1 MIIRLVVIG
10 LTGGIASG
18 KSTVSSLLSS
28 RHQIPIIDADLI
40 AREVIEPGTSGYKL
54 VVSHFGADRIITT
67 ETLPNGDTEEKL
79 NRAALGDIIF
89 NDPDQRK
96 WLNGVIH
103 PRVRKEMARRVVRAW
118 LGGEWCVVVDVPLLI
133 EAGMWKWVGD
143 VVVVYINER
152 LQLSRLMSRTI
163 AGPPLTQTQ
172 ASARI
177 SSQMALSDKLSYAN
191 SVLDNSGSLN
201 DLTAQVDRLVSKWK
215 EQQGGSTGWWWRV
228 CWLLPPVGLT
238 AGALVLLQKWWRGS
252 GRRRSRGEVEQR
264 LNRKRGTGEDGEGER
279 IEMNELRGPG
289 GNAIT
294 GRRRGGTGASSSIT
308 DDD

>member
-1 MIIRLVVIG
+1 MLVVG

-40 AREVIEPGTSGYKL
+40 AREVIEPGTSGYRL

-67 ETLPNGDTEEKL
+67 ETSPNGETLEKL
-79 NRAALGDIIF
+79 DRGALGDIIF

-103 PRVRKEMARRVVRAW
+103 PRVRKEMARRVIRAW
-118 LGGEWCVVVDVPLLI
+118 LGGQWCVVVDVPLLI

-163 AGPPLTQTQ
+163 AGPPLTQAQ

-191 SVLDNSGSLN
+191 SVLDNSGSLQ

-215 EQQGGSTGWWWRV
+215 AQQGGTTGWWWRL
-228 CWLLPPVGLT
+228 CWVLPPVGLT
-238 AGALVLLQKWWRGS
+238 AGALVLLGRWWRGTN
-252 GRRRSRGEVEQR
+252 GRRRGRGEVER
-264 LNRKRGTGEDGEGER
+264 RPTGRRGVGDGEEGER
-279 IEMNELRGPG
+279 IEMNELRGPTG
-289 GNAIT
+289 KPIT
-294 GRRRGGTGASSSIT
+294 GRRRGTGASSSIT
-308 DDD
+308 DED